1 MKRLI
6 LIVLSSISLIVN
18 GQEHS
23 IGLEGG
29 INSSNIIN
37 LDDYYY
43 WDLVNKNGSTIG
55 INYEHKW
62 NNHFFIKAGI
72 QYNEIGFRYKYENIL
87 NVSFPPGT
95 EIPWIN
101 HTYHY
106 IGLPIS
112 CGLSLGLKF
121 QGFFSLG
128 LSPSMRLKV
137 TTDYLSVAGGVFS
150 GILQDDS
157 RDYNPEFDV
166 GVPISL
172 GCGYSLS
179 ANLQVHTSVRYQIS
193 LLSFREMDDSE
204 EMNLRHHF
212 FSFVFGIKYSFKKN

>member
-6 LIVLSSISLIVN
+6 LIVLSGISLIAN

-43 WDLVNKNGSTIG
+43 WDLVNKNGPTIG

-62 NNHFFIKAGI
+62 NNHFFIKTGI
-72 QYNEIGFRYKYENIL
+72 QYNEIGFRYKYENVL

-112 CGLSLGLKF
+112 CGLSLGLEF

-128 LSPSMRLKV
+128 LSPSLRLAV
-137 TTDYLSVAGGVFS
+137 TTDYLSISDGVYS

-157 RDYNPEFDV
+157 RDYNPEIDV
-166 GVPISL
+166 GVPINI

-179 ANLQVHTSVRYQIS
+179 TNFQVYISARYQIS
-193 LLSFREMDDSE
+193 LLSFRELDDSE

>member
-43 WDLVNKNGSTIG
+43 WDLVNKNGPTIG

-72 QYNEIGFRYKYENIL
+72 QYNEIGFKYKYENIL

-106 IGLPIS
+106 IGLPFG

-121 QGFFSLG
+121 QGFFSIG
-128 LSPSMRLKV
+128 LLPSLRLKA
-137 TTDYLSVAGGVFS
+137 TTDYLSISDSVYR

-157 RDYNPEFDV
+157 RYYNPKIDL
-166 GVPISL
+166 GVPINI
-172 GCGYSLS
+172 GCGYYLS
-179 ANLQVHTSVRYQIS
+179 TNMQVYTSVRYQIS
-193 LLSFREMDDSE
+193 LLSFRELDDSE
-204 EMNLRHHF
+204 AMNLRHHF
-212 FSFVFGIKYSFKKN
+212 FSFVFGIKYSIKKN

>member
-1 MKRLI
+1 MKR
-6 LIVLSSISLIVN
+6 IVLIFFLSISLTAN

-43 WDLVNKNGSTIG
+43 WDLVNRNGPTIG
-55 INYEHKW
+55 VYYEHKL
-62 NNHFFIKAGI
+62 NNHFFIKTGI
-72 QYNEIGFRYKYENIL
+72 QFNELGFKYKYENVL

-112 CGLSLGLKF
+112 CGLSLGHKF

-128 LSPSMRLKV
+128 LSPSIRLKV
-137 TTDYLSVAGGVFS
+137 TTDYLSISNGVYS

-157 RDYNPEFDV
+157 RDYNPEIDV
-166 GVPISL
+166 VVPFNI
-172 GCGYSLS
+172 GFGYSLS
-179 ANLQVHTSVRYQIS
+179 TNLQAYTSVRYQIS
-193 LLSFREMDDSE
+193 LLSFRELDDSE